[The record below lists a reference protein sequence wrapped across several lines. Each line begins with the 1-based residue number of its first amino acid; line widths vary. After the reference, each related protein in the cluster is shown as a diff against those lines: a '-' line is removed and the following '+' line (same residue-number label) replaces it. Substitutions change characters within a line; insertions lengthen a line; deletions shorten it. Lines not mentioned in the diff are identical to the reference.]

1 MAVLTW
7 KTNNITIGQL
17 AIHEEKLRQHLI
29 DIKTNFTGRQWQ
41 DICDDNGVFM
51 NVTRAMLDNYVVMD
65 EALLKTVRTPA
76 QATALYENM
85 KTMER
90 LYAAELKKNPKLG
103 V

>member
-7 KTNNITIGQL
+7 KSHNNTMGQQV
-17 AIHEEKLRQHLI
+17 IIEEKLRQHLI
-29 DIKTNFTGRQWQ
+29 AIKDNFTGRQWN
-41 DICDDNGVFM
+41 DICDAKGVFYK
-51 NVTRAMLDNYVVMD
+51 VSEAMLNGYVVMD

-85 KTMER
+85 KTMEK
-90 LYAAELKKNPKLG
+90 LYAAEVKKNPKLD